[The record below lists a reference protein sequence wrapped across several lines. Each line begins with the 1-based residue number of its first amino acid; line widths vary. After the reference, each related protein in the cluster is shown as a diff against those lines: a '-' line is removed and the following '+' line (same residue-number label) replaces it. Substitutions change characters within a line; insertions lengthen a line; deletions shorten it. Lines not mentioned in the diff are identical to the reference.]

1 MVTIPTRP
9 QLAPLFILLCCAGCA
24 APASIPAP
32 EAIGTKISTQT
43 ESPTI
48 QDVAPTFE
56 HSLGTVTPWTDRP
69 IHDAPAQFQ
78 FAIVSDRTGGMRA
91 GVFDTAIP
99 RLNAL
104 QPAFVLSVGDL
115 IDGYTES
122 PSVWNAQWD
131 AFNAIVEKL
140 EMPFVYVPGNH
151 DTSNPQLTQ
160 QWQQRFG
167 HTYYAFTYKD
177 VLIIGL
183 DTEDVV
189 GGGISDQQAA
199 YVEAMLRTHADV
211 RWTLLFMHR
220 PLFSYGDK
228 AGFDKIEAALATRPY
243 TVFAGHHHHALTQD
257 LRGRRHYILGT
268 TGGGS
273 YLRGAHVGEYD
284 HVTWVTMPPGRIG
297 PRVVHLSLDGFVA
310 DDVVND
316 DNYPLVAAL
325 RSASWL
331 EAARIEAAS
340 RYVDSLQVS
349 FTLSHPL
356 ADGPAMRV
364 SGRLDAIASDV
375 TFSPHDIARVLT
387 AGTSQALSATLRR
400 TDGRP
405 LDVKALHEQSL
416 SVQLEATFVQ
426 SAPPDARLTMR
437 PQGDLSLPAERI
449 LSFDWPESSVTLPPN
464 WVLDGAVDEW
474 RNQDWVTVHRPG
486 FMHEDW
492 DWNGPQ
498 DGRFAFA
505 VSHDTNGLVVALD
518 VHDDRWL
525 WPDATLT
532 MDLPAG
538 QTLETT
544 ALEPPQVLATR
555 SDQFYVALGPP
566 GRAHTLSWTYL
577 EGALVWT
584 IVDEHGRVVRSGRSN
599 NQGVRSARAGSEQ
612 ETCRVT
618 NGADG
623 VTIDAGEP
631 SPVCIETVWQDGRLT
646 TEVYLSKSIIPD
658 SDAPA
663 INVGWMDHD
672 RVENTKPSVL
682 WWRPKLND
690 PHVFKSTYSLF
701 PNGLITPN

>member
-1 MVTIPTRP
+1 MVIRP
-9 QLAPLFILLCCAGCA
+9 NSLKLAPLIILLCFAGCA

-32 EAIGTKISTQT
+32 TATGPKASTDT
-43 ESPTI
+43 DATTALAL
-48 QDVAPTFE
+48 APSFD
-56 HSLGTVTPWTDRP
+56 HRLGTVTPWTDRP

-91 GVFDTAIP
+91 GVFDTAVP

-131 AFNAIVEKL
+131 EFNAIVDKL

-151 DTSNPQLTQ
+151 DTSNPQLTE
-160 QWQQRFG
+160 QWKQRFG

-177 VLIIGL
+177 VLFIGL

-189 GGGISDQQAA
+189 GGGISEQQAS
-199 YVEAMLRTHADV
+199 YVAEMLRIHADV

-257 LRGRRHYILGT
+257 IHGRRHYILGT

-273 YLRGAHVGEYD
+273 YLRGAQVGEYD
-284 HVTWVTMPPGRIG
+284 HVTWVTMPPGRVG
-297 PRVVHLSLDGFVA
+297 PRVVNLSLDGFVA
-310 DDVVND
+310 DDVVNE

-331 EAARIEAAS
+331 EAAQIEATDQ
-340 RYVDSLQVS
+340 YVDSLQVS
-349 FTLSHPL
+349 FTLTHPL

-364 SGRLDAIASDV
+364 SGSLNTMASDV
-375 TFSPHDIARVLT
+375 TFSPHDIARELS
-387 AGTSQALSATLRR
+387 AGTSQAFTATLRR
-400 TDGRP
+400 SDGRP

-416 SVQLEATFVQ
+416 SVQLEATFVE
-426 SAPPDARLTMR
+426 SAPRDARLTMR
-437 PQGDLSLPAERI
+437 PEGDLSLPAERR
-449 LSFDWPESSVTLPPN
+449 LSFDWPESSVALPPD

-474 RNQDWVTVHRPG
+474 RTQDWITVNRPG
-486 FMHEDW
+486 YMHEDW
-492 DWNGPQ
+492 DWHGPQ

-505 VSHDTNGLVVALD
+505 VSHNTRGLVVALD
-518 VHDDRWL
+518 VHDDQWL

-538 QTLETT
+538 EVLPAD

-555 SDQFYVALGPP
+555 SDQFYVAVGPP
-566 GRAHTLSWTYL
+566 GHAHTLSWTYL
-577 EGALVWT
+577 DRAVVWT
-584 IVDEHGRVVRSGRSN
+584 IEDEQGHVVASGKRST
-599 NQGVRSARAGSEQ
+599 NQGARADSEQ
-612 ETCRVT
+612 QTCHVSDAADQTPT
-618 NGADG
+618 NEWDS
-623 VTIDAGEP
+623 
-631 SPVCIETVWQDGRLT
+631 SPICIEMGWQDGRLT
-646 TEVYLSKSIIPD
+646 TEVYLSKSIIPQGD
-658 SDAPA
+658 TPA

-690 PHVFKSTYSLF
+690 PPVFKSTYSLF